1 MKRLS
6 LLFLG
11 LVACAPKAPE
21 AVEVDFRASAPE
33 PLARTEFK
41 LPVAQEAALSNGLV
55 VRYIQDSTVPMTRV
69 TLAMRLGSFTD
80 SEAHTGLASATFD
93 MLNEGVEGMDALAI
107 SSEMKRLGGSL
118 STSGGL
124 DGGYL
129 SVSSLTRNVGDA
141 LGLLSKALLAPTFP
155 VAEWERLQKGEL
167 QNLSQAT
174 TTPRSISSR
183 VFRNAF
189 YGDTYSGRL
198 ATEETIQALNVDDMA
213 SWWSAN
219 AVVENAMVV
228 ATGDLSLDEILP
240 HLESALGA
248 MSSGESVDRP
258 TPEGISIT
266 QTEIRFVHKAGA
278 AQSVLRLGLDTG
290 LSYGDADY
298 WSVRVANGAFGGM
311 FMARLNMNLREDKGY
326 TYGARSWTSRNYGS
340 DRWELST
347 SVRTDATAESLF
359 EIFKEL
365 ADVSGDVAVR
375 PLAGEEI
382 AYAQG
387 SSINGYPAQ
396 FETPNTLLQQLSE
409 IWRYELPANAVEA
422 YISNVESVQAE
433 AAQTAFAN
441 HVASQP
447 KLVVVVGDWD
457 VVGESVTALGYPVVQ
472 VDVNGQA
479 IQSAEE

>member
-1 MKRLS
+1 
-6 LLFLG
+6 
-11 LVACAPKAPE
+11 
-21 AVEVDFRASAPE
+21 
-33 PLARTEFK
+33 
-41 LPVAQEAALSNGLV
+41 
-55 VRYIQDSTVPMTRV
+55 
-69 TLAMRLGSFTD
+69 
-80 SEAHTGLASATFD
+80 
-93 MLNEGVEGMDALAI
+93 
-107 SSEMKRLGGSL
+107 
-118 STSGGL
+118 
-124 DGGYL
+124 
-129 SVSSLTRNVGDA
+129 
-141 LGLLSKALLAPTFP
+141 LGLLSKALLSPTFP

-189 YGDTYSGRL
+189 YGDTYNGRL
-198 ATEETIQALNVDDMA
+198 ATEATIQALNVDDMA
-213 SWWSAN
+213 SWWAAN

-240 HLESALGA
+240 HLESALGG

-258 TPEGISIT
+258 TPEGVSIT

-375 PLAGEEI
+375 PLASEEI